1 MNRYVRGCDAVSR
14 YHYCYK
20 IVFGLVNV
28 NFGDFFALSRPRCIA
43 SIIQKFFVDTVIN
56 VWNALPSTVNF
67 TS

>member
-28 NFGDFFALSRPRCIA
+28 NFGDFFALSRP
-43 SIIQKFFVDTVIN
+43 TEY
-56 VWNALPSTVNF
+56 
-67 TS
+67 